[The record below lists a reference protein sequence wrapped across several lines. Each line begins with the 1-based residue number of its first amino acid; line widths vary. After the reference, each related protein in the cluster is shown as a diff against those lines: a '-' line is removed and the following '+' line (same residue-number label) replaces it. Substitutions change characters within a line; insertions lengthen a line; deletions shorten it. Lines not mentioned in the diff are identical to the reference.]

1 MNRRNFIGA
10 AAGSALSAQR
20 SNDLLRVGIIGPG
33 GRGTQLLKE
42 CIEFSGKYNS
52 RVTAVCDIWNKR
64 RDAAAKL
71 VQESYGGAEPKV
83 YRKLDEL
90 IGDKSIDAVI
100 IATPDHA
107 HAKMLKAAVEAG
119 KDVYCEKP
127 MGNVLAELNAAM
139 TAVEKSDRIVQLGT
153 NRRSWAKYRAAARY
167 IREGR
172 IGDIVKVDLI
182 WNFYSPFRWAVGDDD
197 LKSLKESDVDWKEF
211 LYGKPDRPFDPK
223 IYRSFRLFPEFSSG
237 IIDQH
242 MTHAIDLLHFLTGE
256 LYPMTSVAEGGLF
269 TFKDYRE
276 NYDNVQ
282 AVLKYGHGG
291 RKFLATF
298 EEGLANSAGKATRVM
313 GTLGTV
319 EGEEVYRISGE
330 GSEHPRKIKNAEPL
344 PDEPGTMHLMA
355 NWLDCVRRRDR
366 KGLYCPAEAG
376 YGHSVACIMT
386 VDALRGGRRMAFD
399 PKRREIHQS

>member
-1 MNRRNFIGA
+1 MNRRNFLGA
-10 AAGSALSAQR
+10 AASSVLSAQR
-20 SNDLLRVGIIGPG
+20 PNNMIRVGIVGPG

-64 RDAAAKL
+64 REAAAKL
-71 VQESYGGAEPKV
+71 VRESYGGAEPKV

-139 TAVEKSDRIVQLGT
+139 AAVEKSDRIVQLGT

-182 WNFYSPFRWAVGDDD
+182 WNFYSPFRWAVSEDQ
-197 LKSLKESDVDWKEF
+197 LNSLKESDVDWKEF
-211 LYGKPDRPFDPK
+211 LYGKPYRPFDPK
-223 IYRSFRLFPEFSSG
+223 IYRSFRLFRDFSSG
-237 IIDQH
+237 IIDQW
-242 MTHAIDLLHFLTGE
+242 MTHAIDAIHFLTGE
-256 LYPMTSVAEGGLF
+256 SYPMSAVAEGG
-269 TFKDYRE
+269 TYAWKDYRE
-276 NYDNVQ
+276 NYDTIE
-282 AVLKYGHGG
+282 ASLKYG
-291 RKFLATF
+291 F
-298 EEGLANSAGKATRVM
+298 NGKPFMVSY
-313 GTLGTV
+313 LV
-319 EGEEVYRISGE
+319 
-330 GSEHPRKIKNAEPL
+330 
-344 PDEPGTMHLMA
+344 
-355 NWLDCVRRRDR
+355 C
-366 KGLYCPAEAG
+366 
-376 YGHSVACIMT
+376 
-386 VDALRGGRRMAFD
+386 
-399 PKRREIHQS
+399 